1 MMTQTSVHRRNRYG
15 TVAALALTICT
26 AFFAAAPAVAGGAS
40 EVRVATTTGPL
51 VGRVEEG
58 VSVFRGVP
66 YAQPPVGPLRWRAPQ
81 PIAWTQDRQAA
92 AFGPSCYQEIRADGG
107 PNRGGV
113 RGGETGEDC
122 LYLNVWAPAEARGAP
137 IMVWLYGGGGIAGA
151 GSVPAYEGTSFA
163 LNGVVLVNL
172 NYRHGSL
179 AGFAHPALTREAGD
193 EGLVGN
199 YHLLDALAAIDWIR
213 ANAEAFG
220 GDPANITIFGESA
233 GATMVANLLASP
245 LAKGR
250 FAKAIIQSSGSLP
263 TPAPSLARA
272 EEIGSQIAAAMGL
285 PGAAATVDQLRA
297 IPAGALLA
305 NPRTGFG
312 LRTII
317 DGKILDR
324 TIMDAFDS
332 GAAADIP
339 LILGT
344 NSDEGRLSGTQRVAA
359 HAMSG
364 APVWQYFFD
373 YVPEWRRPEQPNG
386 VPHAG
391 EIPYVFNTLAF
402 DRAGDRMTAADHA
415 VAEQVHACWIA
426 FARAASDA
434 QSLACADG
442 FVWPART
449 EANGGVAALFED
461 KPRLGVA
468 QALKSPPNGAA
479 PGPTSR
485 DED

>member
-1 MMTQTSVHRRNRYG
+1 MTHASVQRR
-15 TVAALALTICT
+15 VLQSLLAACAALLV
-26 AFFAAAPAVAGGAS
+26 AAPAMADGAAD
-40 EVRVATTTGPL
+40 VRAATTTGPL
-51 VGRVEEG
+51 IGRVEEG
-58 VSVFRGVP
+58 LHVFRGVP

-81 PIAWTQDRQAA
+81 PMAWTEDRQAD
-92 AFGPSCYQEIRADGG
+92 AFGPACYQEIRTDGR
-107 PNRGGV
+107 PNRGGIQ
-113 RGGETGEDC
+113 GGETSEDC
-122 LYLNVWAPAEARGAP
+122 LYLNLWAPTDARGAP

-151 GSVPAYEGTSFA
+151 GSIPAYQGSRFA
-163 LNGVVLVNL
+163 RDGVVLVTL

-179 AGFAHPALTREAGD
+179 AGFAHPALTEEAGE

-213 ANAEAFG
+213 ANAETFG
-220 GDPANITIFGESA
+220 GDPDNITIFGESA

-250 FAKAIIQSSGSLP
+250 FAKAVIQSSGSLP

-272 EEIGSQIAAAMGL
+272 EEIGAQIASAMGL
-285 PGAAATVDQLRA
+285 PGAEATAEQLRA
-297 IPAGALLA
+297 IPVAALMD

-317 DGKILDR
+317 DGNILDR
-324 TIMDAFDS
+324 TVIDAFSS
-332 GAAADIP
+332 GAAADVP

-344 NSDEGRLSGTQRVAA
+344 NSDEGRLSGTQRVATY
-359 HAMSG
+359 AMSG

-391 EIPYVFNTLAF
+391 EIPYVFDTLAF
-402 DRAGDRMTAADHA
+402 DRAGARMTERDHA
-415 VAEQVHACWIA
+415 VAARVHSCWVA
-426 FARAASDA
+426 FAKASPDA
-434 QSLACADG
+434 RSLTCAEG
-442 FVWPART
+442 FDWPART
-449 EANGGVAALFED
+449 DANGQAAALFEET
-461 KPRLGVA
+461 PRLGRA
-468 QALKSPPNGAA
+468 AELRSPPNGAA